1 MSKDAFSLVKS
12 SRTKLSKTA
21 KSAAANKKLTPHDEL
36 MQHRVTPETKL
47 PPLEFLF
54 KMNGIECFPLSEL
67 VANTGKAKSGKTLF
81 LSIVMACCMK
91 RNVLGLER
99 IREAPIRVLW
109 YDTEQSAQSTQ
120 NILVHRIIPLS
131 HTEDNGHT
139 DSTDNTDSLSHTE
152 PTVDGRRES
161 QITENTEITESN
173 SNTNLTN
180 PTNKE
185 ISNSVILDPEKKD
198 SLDSCNSC
206 SEENSSVPYVQS
218 VVENLNDQFFV
229 FNVRGIGW
237 EKRRELLTVA
247 ISEIEPDL
255 VIVDG
260 IKDLITDIN
269 DGTQA
274 TMVVEDQMGLAQ
286 TYNCCIVDVLHQN
299 KSDTDRNM
307 RGWIGTEL
315 ANKAFEAWACSIVP
329 NTETFKVE
337 HVMSRM
343 RRCQDNLYYQLD
355 DAALPISC
363 EKPDEQPREPNGRF
377 ASKKK
382 PEEKPKPKYDIDW
395 GNLNREYILQNDIE
409 EPLPPEEIPW
419 DLVKL
424 FTDAMEGCAFK
435 RYNQLMA
442 IAMRIAG
449 IDDSKYYYFLI
460 DCAKEQHIIVPG
472 KDGYNQ
478 QGFFLN
484 SAEQRQ
490 RILAYEE
497 EQRRKAKEPVQS
509 SLPFPETDTDDAPPY

>member
-1 MSKDAFSLVKS
+1 MSEKVTSIHQEQAPIDETVPKDDAFSLVRS
-12 SRTKLSKTA
+12 SQAKLCQAAKTA
-21 KSAAANKKLTPHDEL
+21 VANRKLTPREEL
-36 MQHRVTPETKL
+36 LQYRLTPETVL

-54 KMNGIECFPLSEL
+54 KMNGTECFPLSEL

-81 LSIVMACCMK
+81 LSIVMACCLK
-91 RNVLGLER
+91 KNVLGLER
-99 IREAPIRVLW
+99 IRETPIRVLW

-131 HTEDNGHT
+131 HQELENSKINN
-139 DSTDNTDSLSHTE
+139 STS
-152 PTVDGRRES
+152 
-161 QITENTEITESN
+161 
-173 SNTNLTN
+173 
-180 PTNKE
+180 
-185 ISNSVILDPEKKD
+185 KD
-198 SLDSCNSC
+198 SEDSKETAINDNSCSINGNSC
-206 SEENSSVPYVQS
+206 SEEKDLSAVSAISGPS
-218 VVENLNDQFFV
+218 LNDQFFV

-247 ISEIEPDL
+247 ISEIQPDL

-260 IKDLITDIN
+260 VKDLITDIN

-315 ANKAFEAWACSIVP
+315 TNKAFEAWACSIVP

-343 RRCQDNLYYQLD
+343 RRSQENLYYQLD
-355 DAALPISC
+355 DAALPVTC

-382 PEEKPKPKYDIDW
+382 LEEQEAKPSFKVDW
-395 GNLNREYILQNDIE
+395 GKLNHDYILKNDIE
-409 EPLPPEEIPW
+409 EPLSPEEIPW
-419 DLVKL
+419 DLAKL
-424 FTDAMEGCAFK
+424 FTDAMEGCSFK
-435 RYNQLMA
+435 RFNQLMA
-442 IAMRIAG
+442 IAMHISG
-449 IDDSKYYYFLI
+449 IEDNKYYYYLLNR
-460 DCAKEQHIIVPG
+460 AKEQHIIAPG

-478 QGFFLN
+478 QGFFFN
-484 SAEQRQ
+484 SVEQRQ

-497 EQRRKAKEPVQS
+497 EQRRKAMEPVQS
-509 SLPFPETDTDDAPPY
+509 SLPFPESDSDDAPPY

>member
-1 MSKDAFSLVKS
+1 MSNDAFSLVRS
-12 SRTKLSKTA
+12 SQAKISQTA
-21 KSAAANKKLTPHDEL
+21 KAAAANKKLSPYDEL

-54 KMNGIECFPLSEL
+54 KMNGTECFPLSEL

-91 RNVLGLER
+91 QNVLGLER
-99 IREAPIRVLW
+99 IRKTPIRVLW

-120 NILVHRIIPLS
+120 NILVHRIIPLA
-131 HTEDNGHT
+131 
-139 DSTDNTDSLSHTE
+139 L
-152 PTVDGRRES
+152 
-161 QITENTEITESN
+161 TESSLCPADCN
-173 SNTNLTN
+173 ATLRSLVEEMKEI
-180 PTNKE
+180 KE
-185 ISNSVILDPEKKD
+185 ISPSEIATRSQISAISAISAGPEHSAEQQVKSV
-198 SLDSCNSC
+198 
-206 SEENSSVPYVQS
+206 SSDKS
-218 VVENLNDQFFV
+218 VVENFNDQFFV

-247 ISEIEPDL
+247 ISEIQPDL

-260 IKDLITDIN
+260 VKDLITDIN

-315 ANKAFEAWACSIVP
+315 TNKAFEAWACSIVP

-343 RRCQDNLYYQLD
+343 RRCQENLYYQLD
-355 DAALPISC
+355 DDALPVAC
-363 EKPDEQPREPNGRF
+363 EKPDEQPREPNGRY

-382 PEEKPKPKYDIDW
+382 PEEQEKPAKPKFKIDR
-395 GNLNREYILQNDIE
+395 GKLNRDYILQNDVE
-409 EPLPPEEIPW
+409 EPLAPELIPW

-424 FTDAMEGCAFK
+424 FTDAMEGWSFK
-435 RYNQLMA
+435 RFNQLMA
-442 IAMRIAG
+442 VVMRISG
-449 IDDSKYYYFLI
+449 IEDNKYYYLLLER
-460 DCAKEQHIIVPG
+460 AQQEHILAPG
-472 KDGYNQ
+472 KDAYNQ

-484 SAEQRQ
+484 SPEQRQ
-490 RILAYEE
+490 RIQAYEE
-497 EQRRKAKEPVQS
+497 EQRRKALEPVQS
-509 SLPFPETDTDDAPPY
+509 SLDFDASNDDDTPF

>member
-1 MSKDAFSLVKS
+1 MSNDAFSFVRS
-12 SRTKLSKTA
+12 SQAKLSQT
-21 KSAAANKKLTPHDEL
+21 AAANKKLTPHDEL

-54 KMNGIECFPLSEL
+54 KMNGTECFPLSEL

-120 NILVHRIIPLS
+120 NILVHRIIPLA
-131 HTEDNGHT
+131 HT
-139 DSTDNTDSLSHTE
+139 DSSLSPAEIKEIAEMSPSENAT
-152 PTVDGRRES
+152 RS
-161 QITENTEITESN
+161 QISA
-173 SNTNLTN
+173 
-180 PTNKE
+180 
-185 ISNSVILDPEKKD
+185 ISAISAGP
-198 SLDSCNSC
+198 S
-206 SEENSSVPYVQS
+206 
-218 VVENLNDQFFV
+218 LNDQFFV

-237 EKRRELLTVA
+237 EKRRELLTLA
-247 ISEIEPDL
+247 ISEVKPDL

-299 KSDTDRNM
+299 KSDTNRNM

-315 ANKAFEAWACSIVP
+315 TNKAFEAWACSIVP

-355 DAALPISC
+355 DAALPVSC

-382 PEEKPKPKYDIDW
+382 PEEQQQAKPSFKVDW
-395 GNLNREYILQNDIE
+395 GKLNRDYILKNDIE

-419 DLVKL
+419 DLAKL
-424 FTDAMEGCAFK
+424 FTDAMEGCSFK
-435 RYNQLMA
+435 RFNQLMA
-442 IAMRIAG
+442 VAMNVAG
-449 IDDSKYYYFLI
+449 IEDRKYYYYLI
-460 DCAKEQHIIVPG
+460 ERAKEQHIIAPG

-497 EQRRKAKEPVQS
+497 EQRRKAMEPVQS
-509 SLPFPETDTDDAPPY
+509 SLPFPESDTDDAAPY

>member
-1 MSKDAFSLVKS
+1 MSNDAFSLIRS
-12 SRTKLSKTA
+12 SQAKLSQT
-21 KSAAANKKLTPHDEL
+21 AAANKKLTPHDEL

-54 KMNGIECFPLSEL
+54 KMNGTECFPLSEL

-120 NILVHRIIPLS
+120 NILVNRITPLS
-131 HTEDNGHT
+131 ET
-139 DSTDNTDSLSHTE
+139 
-152 PTVDGRRES
+152 
-161 QITENTEITESN
+161 
-173 SNTNLTN
+173 
-180 PTNKE
+180 KE
-185 ISNSVILDPEKKD
+185 LD
-198 SLDSCNSC
+198 
-206 SEENSSVPYVQS
+206 
-218 VVENLNDQFFV
+218 DQFFV

-237 EKRRELLTVA
+237 EKRRELLTLA
-247 ISEIEPDL
+247 ISEVKPDL

-315 ANKAFEAWACSIVP
+315 TNKAFEAWACSIVP

-355 DAALPISC
+355 DAALPVSC

-382 PEEKPKPKYDIDW
+382 PEEQPQAKPSFKVDW
-395 GNLNREYILQNDIE
+395 GKLNRDYILKNDIE

-419 DLVKL
+419 DLAKL
-424 FTDAMEGCAFK
+424 FTDAMEGCSFK
-435 RYNQLMA
+435 RFNQLMA
-442 IAMRIAG
+442 VAMNVAG
-449 IDDSKYYYFLI
+449 IEDRKYYYYLI
-460 DCAKEQHIIVPG
+460 ERAKEQHIIAPG

-497 EQRRKAKEPVQS
+497 EQRRKAMEPVQS
-509 SLPFPETDTDDAPPY
+509 SLPFPESDTDDAPPY

>member
-1 MSKDAFSLVKS
+1 MSNDAFSLVRS
-12 SRTKLSKTA
+12 SQANLCQTAKAAKKLS
-21 KSAAANKKLTPHDEL
+21 PHDEL

-54 KMNGIECFPLSEL
+54 KMNGTECFPLSEL

-131 HTEDNGHT
+131 EANTDHS
-139 DSTDNTDSLSHTE
+139 DSTD
-152 PTVDGRRES
+152 
-161 QITENTEITESN
+161 
-173 SNTNLTN
+173 
-180 PTNKE
+180 
-185 ISNSVILDPEKKD
+185 KD
-198 SLDSCNSC
+198 SLDSCVPLVASEHSSSAC
-206 SEENSSVPYVQS
+206 SEKTSVQSVKS

-237 EKRRELLTVA
+237 EKRRELLTLA
-247 ISEIEPDL
+247 ISEVKPDL

-343 RRCQDNLYYQLD
+343 RRCQDNL
-355 DAALPISC
+355 
-363 EKPDEQPREPNGRF
+363 
-377 ASKKK
+377 
-382 PEEKPKPKYDIDW
+382 
-395 GNLNREYILQNDIE
+395 
-409 EPLPPEEIPW
+409 
-419 DLVKL
+419 
-424 FTDAMEGCAFK
+424 
-435 RYNQLMA
+435 
-442 IAMRIAG
+442 
-449 IDDSKYYYFLI
+449 
-460 DCAKEQHIIVPG
+460 
-472 KDGYNQ
+472 
-478 QGFFLN
+478 
-484 SAEQRQ
+484 
-490 RILAYEE
+490 
-497 EQRRKAKEPVQS
+497 
-509 SLPFPETDTDDAPPY
+509 

>member
-1 MSKDAFSLVKS
+1 MSNDAFSLVRS
-12 SRTKLSKTA
+12 SQAKLSQT
-21 KSAAANKKLTPHDEL
+21 AAANKKLTPHDEL

-54 KMNGIECFPLSEL
+54 KMNGTECFPLSEL

-120 NILVHRIIPLS
+120 NILCHRIIPLS
-131 HTEDNGHT
+131 ET
-139 DSTDNTDSLSHTE
+139 
-152 PTVDGRRES
+152 
-161 QITENTEITESN
+161 
-173 SNTNLTN
+173 NTNLTN

-198 SLDSCNSC
+198 SSDSCNSC
-206 SEENSSVPYVQS
+206 SEKNSSVPSVQS

-237 EKRRELLTVA
+237 EKRRELLTLAV
-247 ISEIEPDL
+247 SEVKPDL

-315 ANKAFEAWACSIVP
+315 TNKAFEAWACSIVP

-355 DAALPISC
+355 DAALPVSC

-377 ASKKK
+377 APKKK
-382 PEEKPKPKYDIDW
+382 PEEQPQAKPSFKVDW
-395 GNLNREYILQNDIE
+395 GKLNRDYILKNDIE

-419 DLVKL
+419 DLAKL
-424 FTDAMEGCAFK
+424 FTDAMEGCSFK
-435 RYNQLMA
+435 RFNQLMA
-442 IAMRIAG
+442 VAMNVAG
-449 IDDSKYYYFLI
+449 IEDRKYYYYLI
-460 DCAKEQHIIVPG
+460 ERAKEQHIIAPG

-497 EQRRKAKEPVQS
+497 EQRRKAMEPVQS
-509 SLPFPETDTDDAPPY
+509 SLPFPESDTDDAAPY

>member
-1 MSKDAFSLVKS
+1 MSNDAFSLVRS
-12 SRTKLSKTA
+12 SQAKLSQT
-21 KSAAANKKLTPHDEL
+21 AAANKKLTPHDEL

-54 KMNGIECFPLSEL
+54 KMNGTECFPLSEL

-120 NILVHRIIPLS
+120 NILCHRIIPLS
-131 HTEDNGHT
+131 ET
-139 DSTDNTDSLSHTE
+139 
-152 PTVDGRRES
+152 
-161 QITENTEITESN
+161 
-173 SNTNLTN
+173 NTNLTN

-198 SLDSCNSC
+198 SSDSCNSC

-237 EKRRELLTVA
+237 EKRRELLTLA
-247 ISEIEPDL
+247 ISEVKPDL

-299 KSDTDRNM
+299 KSDADRNM

-315 ANKAFEAWACSIVP
+315 TNKAFEAWACSIVP

-355 DAALPISC
+355 DAALPAAC
-363 EKPDEQPREPNGRF
+363 EEPDEQPREPNGRY
-377 ASKKK
+377 ASKK
-382 PEEKPKPKYDIDW
+382 PEEQKKPVKPKYDIDW

-449 IDDSKYYYFLI
+449 IEDSNYYYYLVNR
-460 DCAKEQHIIVPG
+460 AKEQHILSPG
-472 KDGYNQ
+472 KDGYNKY
-478 QGFFLN
+478 GFFLN
-484 SAEQRQ
+484 SVEQRQ
-490 RILAYEE
+490 RIIAYEE
-497 EQRRKAKEPVQS
+497 EQRRKAQEPVQS
-509 SLPFPETDTDDAPPY
+509 SLPFPESDTDDAPPY

>member
-1 MSKDAFSLVKS
+1 M
-12 SRTKLSKTA
+12 
-21 KSAAANKKLTPHDEL
+21 KK
-36 MQHRVTPETKL
+36 
-47 PPLEFLF
+47 
-54 KMNGIECFPLSEL
+54 
-67 VANTGKAKSGKTLF
+67 
-81 LSIVMACCMK
+81 
-91 RNVLGLER
+91 NVLGLER
-99 IREAPIRVLW
+99 IRETPIRVLW

-120 NILVHRIIPLS
+120 NILVNRIIPLS
-131 HTEDNGHT
+131 HTEDDGEHQS
-139 DSTDNTDSLSHTE
+139 STETTETSSISHL
-152 PTVDGRRES
+152 PSD
-161 QITENTEITESN
+161 
-173 SNTNLTN
+173 
-180 PTNKE
+180 
-185 ISNSVILDPEKKD
+185 
-198 SLDSCNSC
+198 
-206 SEENSSVPYVQS
+206 
-218 VVENLNDQFFV
+218 LNDQFFV

-237 EKRRELLTVA
+237 EKRRELLTLA

-315 ANKAFEAWACSIVP
+315 TNKAFEAWACSIVP

-382 PEEKPKPKYDIDW
+382 LEEKPKPKYDIDW

-497 EQRRKAKEPVQS
+497 EQRRKAQEPVQS
-509 SLPFPETDTDDAPPY
+509 SLPFPESDTDDAPPY

>member
-1 MSKDAFSLVKS
+1 MSKDAFSLVRS
-12 SRTKLSKTA
+12 SQAKLSQT
-21 KSAAANKKLTPHDEL
+21 AAANKKLTPHDEL

-54 KMNGIECFPLSEL
+54 KMNGTECFPLSEL

-120 NILVHRIIPLS
+120 NILCHRIIPLS
-131 HTEDNGHT
+131 ET
-139 DSTDNTDSLSHTE
+139 
-152 PTVDGRRES
+152 
-161 QITENTEITESN
+161 
-173 SNTNLTN
+173 NTNLTN

-198 SLDSCNSC
+198 SSDSCNSC
-206 SEENSSVPYVQS
+206 SEENSSVLSVQS

-247 ISEIEPDL
+247 ISEVKPNL

-315 ANKAFEAWACSIVP
+315 TNKAFEAWACSIVP

-355 DAALPISC
+355 DAALPVSC

-382 PEEKPKPKYDIDW
+382 PEEQQQAKPSFKVDW
-395 GNLNREYILQNDIE
+395 GQLNRDYILKNDIE

-419 DLVKL
+419 DLAKL
-424 FTDAMEGCAFK
+424 FTDAMEGCSFK
-435 RYNQLMA
+435 RFNQLMA
-442 IAMRIAG
+442 VAMNVAG
-449 IDDSKYYYFLI
+449 IEDRKYYYYLI
-460 DCAKEQHIIVPG
+460 ERAKEQHIIAPG

-497 EQRRKAKEPVQS
+497 EQRRKAMEPVQS
-509 SLPFPETDTDDAPPY
+509 SLPFPESDTDDAPPY

>member
-1 MSKDAFSLVKS
+1 MNNDAFSIVS
-12 SRTKLSKTA
+12 SSQAKLCQTA
-21 KSAAANKKLTPHDEL
+21 KTAAANKKLTPHDEL

-99 IREAPIRVLW
+99 IRETPIRVLW

-120 NILVHRIIPLS
+120 NILCNRIIPLS

-139 DSTDNTDSLSHTE
+139 
-152 PTVDGRRES
+152 
-161 QITENTEITESN
+161 EITETTDTSYI
-173 SNTNLTN
+173 SHLT
-180 PTNKE
+180 
-185 ISNSVILDPEKKD
+185 SD
-198 SLDSCNSC
+198 
-206 SEENSSVPYVQS
+206 
-218 VVENLNDQFFV
+218 LNDQFFV

-247 ISEIEPDL
+247 ISEIQPDL

-286 TYNCCIVDVLHQN
+286 AYNCCIVDVLHQN

-315 ANKAFEAWACSIVP
+315 TNKAFEAWACSIVP

-343 RRCQDNLYYQLD
+343 KRCQDNLYYKLD
-355 DAALPISC
+355 DAALPAAC
-363 EKPDEQPREPNGRF
+363 EKPDEQPRDANGRY

-382 PEEKPKPKYDIDW
+382 PEEQEKPAKPKYDINW
-395 GNLNREYILQNDIE
+395 SKLNREYILKNDIE
-409 EPLPPEEIPW
+409 EPLPPEQIPW

-424 FTDAMEGCAFK
+424 FTDGMEGWSFK
-435 RYNQLMA
+435 RFAQLMA
-442 IAMRIAG
+442 VAMRIAG
-449 IDDSKYYYFLI
+449 IEDKKYYYYLVKR
-460 DCAKEQHIIVPG
+460 AVEQHILAPG
-472 KDGYNQ
+472 KDAYNQ

-484 SAEQRQ
+484 SPEQRQ
-490 RILAYEE
+490 RILTYEE
-497 EQRRKAKEPVQS
+497 EQRRKGMEPVQS
-509 SLPFPETDTDDAPPY
+509 SLPFPESDSDDVPPY

>member
-1 MSKDAFSLVKS
+1 MSNDAFSLVRS
-12 SRTKLSKTA
+12 SQAKLSQT
-21 KSAAANKKLTPHDEL
+21 AAANKKLTPHDEL

-54 KMNGIECFPLSEL
+54 KMNGTECFPLSEL

-120 NILVHRIIPLS
+120 NILCHRIIPLS
-131 HTEDNGHT
+131 ET
-139 DSTDNTDSLSHTE
+139 
-152 PTVDGRRES
+152 
-161 QITENTEITESN
+161 
-173 SNTNLTN
+173 NTNLTN

-198 SLDSCNSC
+198 SSDSCNSC

-237 EKRRELLTVA
+237 EKRRELLTLA
-247 ISEIEPDL
+247 ISEVKPDL

-315 ANKAFEAWACSIVP
+315 TNKAFEAWACSIVP

-355 DAALPISC
+355 DAALPVSC
-363 EKPDEQPREPNGRF
+363 KKPDEQPREPNGRF

-382 PEEKPKPKYDIDW
+382 PEEQPQAKPSFKVDW
-395 GNLNREYILQNDIE
+395 GKLNRDYILKNDIE

-419 DLVKL
+419 DLAKL
-424 FTDAMEGCAFK
+424 FTDAMEGCSFK
-435 RYNQLMA
+435 RFNQLMA
-442 IAMRIAG
+442 VAMNVAG
-449 IDDSKYYYFLI
+449 IVDRKYYYYLI
-460 DCAKEQHIIVPG
+460 ERAKEQHIIAPG

-497 EQRRKAKEPVQS
+497 EQRRKAMEPVQS
-509 SLPFPETDTDDAPPY
+509 SLPFPESDTDDAPPY